1 MTVFYVLL
9 AVAVVLAG
17 LFICLWSRE
26 RPLLSFFTK
35 GLASV
40 AVVSLAICTTTKYI
54 IAFDAVSI
62 LLIIG
67 LVFCLFGDL
76 SLALPELCDNE
87 KRAQIYTN
95 GTICFSLAQILFII
109 MFALLDIFTLFGL
122 IFGVLFAMS
131 IFILKKPLKLDFGKC
146 LIPSLIYALL
156 LGSNV
161 AGSIIFMFVA
171 NFSLASILL
180 AVGFVFFVASDL
192 VLSLIYYG
200 GNTKPI
206 TQKINLALYYIA
218 IILLAIC
225 FI

>member
-1 MTVFYVLL
+1 MVVFYVLL

-17 LFICLWSRE
+17 LFIGLWSRE
-26 RPLLSFFTK
+26 RPMLSFFFK

-40 AVVSLAICTTTKYI
+40 AVVSLALYTAYI
-54 IAFDAVSI
+54 SMFDTSTI

-76 SLALPELCDNE
+76 SLALPELCDEE
-87 KRAQIYTN
+87 KRAKIYTC
-95 GTICFSLAQILFII
+95 GTVCFAIAQIIFIV
-109 MFALLDIFTLFGL
+109 MLALLDILTLFGL
-122 IFGVLFAMS
+122 IFGVLFALS
-131 IFILKKPLKLDFGKC
+131 IFVLKKPLKLDFGKC
-146 LIPSLIYALL
+146 LVPSLIYAML

-161 AGSIIFMFVA
+161 AGSIVLMFVSS
-171 NFSLASILL
+171 FSIYSILL
-180 AVGFVFFVASDL
+180 AIGFVFFVASDL

-218 IILLAIC
+218 IILLAVSFVAI
-225 FI
+225 